1 MKVLGAARTEL
12 FTNIIPVLTAIF
24 AFFMLGEPLGPKKM
38 TGIAI
43 VLTGLFLSQ
52 IKSRKKAYDHIPAP

>member
-1 MKVLGAARTEL
+1 
-12 FTNIIPVLTAIF
+12 
-24 AFFMLGEPLGPKKM
+24 MLGEPLGVQKI

-52 IKSRKKAYDHIPAP
+52 LVTRKKPWDHIPAP